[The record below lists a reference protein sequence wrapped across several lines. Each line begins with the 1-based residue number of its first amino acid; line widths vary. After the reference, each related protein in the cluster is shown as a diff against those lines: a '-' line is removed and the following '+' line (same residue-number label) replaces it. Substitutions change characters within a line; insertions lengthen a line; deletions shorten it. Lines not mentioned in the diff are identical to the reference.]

1 MTEVIEWQV
10 GFVCSLDV
18 QDGYQTLPDSDEERG
33 KGPASSQ
40 GDKEAHREEVQL

>member
-1 MTEVIEWQV
+1 M